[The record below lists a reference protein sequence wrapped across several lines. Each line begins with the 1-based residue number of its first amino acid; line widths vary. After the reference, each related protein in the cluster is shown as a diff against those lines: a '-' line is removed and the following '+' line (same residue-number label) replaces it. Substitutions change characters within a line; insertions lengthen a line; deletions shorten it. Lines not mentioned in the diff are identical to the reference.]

1 MIKTFSFFLSLSLL
15 LIALPST
22 AMAKNIEV
30 YMLNKGAQGAM
41 VFEPALIVA
50 EPQDTITFISK
61 DKGHNVESVKGMIPA
76 GAEFIKSKINQDY
89 TFTVVEPGAYLIK
102 CTPHYAMGM
111 VALIVVGDEPSN
123 LDEIIANKK
132 PNLAQKRFNA
142 IMTELKK

>member
-1 MIKTFSFFLSLSLL
+1 MIKTISFFLTLL

-76 GAEFIKSKINQDY
+76 GAEVIKSKINQDY

-132 PNLAQKRFNA
+132 PNLAQKRFTA
-142 IMTELKK
+142 IMAELKK